1 MMHKKIKRT
10 LFRFFFSIEV
20 VFMIIF
26 YLFGSQGMM
35 ALVRLKA
42 EKQRAVVE
50 VERMSNTNSLLQ
62 EQIICWQN
70 NDYYKEKEAREK
82 LHMARSDEIV
92 VYLPEGVQ

>member
-1 MMHKKIKRT
+1 MMQKKIKRT

-20 VFMIIF
+20 VCMIIF

-42 EKQRAVVE
+42 EK
-50 VERMSNTNSLLQ
+50 ERSVIEIEHLLQ
-62 EQIICWQN
+62 ANALLQDQIVCWQN

-82 LHMARSDEIV
+82 LHMARCDEIV
-92 VYLPEGVQ
+92 VYLAEGVQ